1 MGIDLKDLTPTKISR
16 DLRGKF
22 LLIYGAPKTGKTTLL
37 AQLPH
42 SLILAFEPGTN
53 ALNNAYVQPIGKWT
67 DFKSVLR
74 QLRDADIQ
82 EKFHFIGI
90 DTADIAYEMC
100 ERYICIQNNVTELGE
115 IPWGKGYSSC
125 KKEFADAFNEIA
137 RLGYGLCFVSH
148 EAEKKFKNEKGEDY
162 TQLCPALPERP
173 YQIINK
179 FVDIIGY
186 IRYVREGE
194 KNTPYLFLRGD
205 DRFLAGSRF
214 KYITPRV
221 VFSYDNL
228 CNAIQDSIDEQ
239 VRIEGAEVT
248 NDRDSRFKTEER
260 RSFAEAMAEA
270 RDLWTAKVTN
280 EIMAQRV
287 MTAIERVFGAKI
299 KLSEVTEPQQDLLE
313 LVITEMKDL
322 G

>member
-1 MGIDLKDLTPTKISR
+1 MVIDLKSLKPTKISR

-22 LLIYGAPKTGKTTLL
+22 LMIYGAPKTGKTTLL

-53 ALNNAYVQPIGKWT
+53 ALNNAFVQPITKWS

-74 QLRDADIQ
+74 QLRDDEMREQ
-82 EKFHFIGI
+82 FHFIGI

-100 ERYICIQNNVTELGE
+100 EKYICIQNNVTELGE

-125 KKEFADAFNEIA
+125 KKEFAEGFNEIA

-148 EAEKKFKNEKGEDY
+148 EAEKKFKDEKGEEY
-162 TQLCPALPERP
+162 TQLCPALADRP

-186 IRYVREGE
+186 IRYVREEG
-194 KNTPYLFLRGD
+194 KNIPYLFLRGD

-214 KYITPRV
+214 KYIVPKV
-221 VFSYDNL
+221 VFSYTNL

-239 VRIEGAEVT
+239 VRLDGAEVT
-248 NDRDSRFKTEER
+248 NERDSRYKEEVR
-260 RSFAEAMAEA
+260 RSFAETMEEA
-270 RDLWTAKVTN
+270 RSLWMVKVTN
-280 EIMAQRV
+280 DLMAQRV
-287 MTAIERVFGAKI
+287 MTIIESIFGSKI